1 MPASDNTHKATALII
16 GAGPGTGGAI
26 AQTFATAGYRVC
38 VARRDKQQLQ
48 ELVASIRSHGGEAH
62 AYGLD
67 ACDEDAVIQCF
78 ADIERDLGPLEV
90 VVYNAAIGARR
101 PITELSAGTFRRVW
115 ETDCFGAFLVGREAA
130 RCMLPRAN
138 GSIFFTGATAAL
150 RGGAQ
155 FAAFAAA
162 KHGARAL
169 AQSMARELGPQ
180 GIHVAHIIVD
190 GPIDGEFV
198 RTTFPDMVADRP
210 DDGLLDPAA
219 IASSYLMLHNQPR
232 NAWTHELD
240 LRPWVE
246 PW

>member
-1 MPASDNTHKATALII
+1 MPTTDKTLKATALIV
-16 GAGPGTGGAI
+16 GAGPGTGSAI
-26 AQTFATAGYRVC
+26 ARTFASAGYRVC
-38 VARRDKQQLQ
+38 VARRDAQQLQ
-48 ELVASIRSHGGEAH
+48 DLVNAIRSDGGDAH
-62 AYGLD
+62 AFGLD
-67 ACDEDAVIQCF
+67 ACNEAAVSECF
-78 ADIERDLGPLEV
+78 EQIERTCGPLEI

-130 RCMLPRAN
+130 RCMLPRAR

-150 RGGAQ
+150 RGGAE

-198 RTTFPDMVADRP
+198 RTTFPALVADRP
-210 DDGLLDPAA
+210 DDGLLDPEA
-219 IASSYLMLHNQPR
+219 IASNYLMLHNQPR